1 MPELFEV
8 HNAIRFIYQD
18 KSVPVKQMVSSDNKN
33 PNLVR
38 PIFGA
43 IGFDF
48 IRIIVFELDDGHQL
62 KHLVAD
68 PETYFWGSEIFIDE
82 INDADLLNAVEE
94 LTDADR
100 FLLTGMGALIPLG
113 DNEIVL
119 PYPEI
124 QELPANM
131 RLES

>member
-18 KSVPVKQMVSSDNKN
+18 KSVPIKQIISSDNKN

-48 IRIIVFELDDGHQL
+48 IRIIVFEVDDDQKL
-62 KHLVAD
+62 RHLVAD
-68 PETYFWGSEIFIDE
+68 PETYFWGAEIFLDE
-82 INDADLLNAVEE
+82 IDDNDLFTSIEE

-100 FLLTGMGALIPLG
+100 FLITATGALIPLG

-119 PYPEI
+119 PYPEL
-124 QELPANM
+124 QELPADM